1 MHRVNWLILIP
12 LIFILSGCSIP
23 KLSLFG
29 GKPEPLKE
37 YTLQGTGDEKIL
49 VLSIDGSISTSPSG
63 NMLHKR
69 PSMVQQIAAYLKRAE
84 QDPQVKVLM
93 LKVNSPG
100 GTVTASDILYHELKS
115 YKERTGVKMVV
126 SMMNIAASGAY
137 YLSLPADFIMAHPT
151 TLTGSIGVI
160 FSRPGVAG
168 LMEKAGV
175 SMQVNKSGAEK
186 DMGSPYRPTTE
197 VENAI
202 FQKLTD
208 DMAKRFHNL
217 VLEHRKLTPDQYT
230 QISSARIYLA
240 EQAKSLGLID
250 GIGYLDDAIDQAK
263 KIAGL
268 DKEAKVVAYR
278 RYKIEDD
285 TIYNPAIQSQEGD
298 LETLFPLLSPL
309 SVSAEADFYYIW
321 PAAMGH

>member
-1 MHRVNWLILIP
+1 MHRANWFILIP
-12 LIFILSGCSIP
+12 LIFIVSGCSMP
-23 KLSLFG
+23 KISLFG
-29 GKPEPLKE
+29 GKAEPLKE

-49 VLSIDGSISTSPSG
+49 VLSVDGSISTSPTG
-63 NMLHKR
+63 NMLRKH

-84 QDPQVKVLM
+84 QDPQVKVLL

-100 GTVTASDILYHELKS
+100 GTVTASDILYHEIKS

-126 SMMNIAASGAY
+126 CMMNIAASGAY
-137 YLSLPADFIMAHPT
+137 YISLPADFIMAHPT

-160 FSRPGVAG
+160 FSRPSVSG

-186 DMGSPYRPTTE
+186 DMGSPYRLPTE
-197 VENAI
+197 AENAI

-208 DMAKRFHNL
+208 DMAERFQNL
-217 VLEHRKLTPDQYT
+217 VLKHRQLTSDQQT

-250 GIGYLDDAIDQAK
+250 GIGYLDDAIGQAK

-268 DKEAKVVAYR
+268 DENAKVVAYR

-285 TIYNPAIQSQEGD
+285 TIYNPAIQLQDGD
-298 LETLFPLLSPL
+298 LETLFPLLAPL
-309 SVSAEADFYYIW
+309 SAAAEADFYYIW
-321 PAAMGH
+321 PAVMGH